1 MPGADV
7 NPYIAY
13 AAAIAAGL
21 DGIEQPDRAAGDVR
35 RRRLLGARGSLGCR
49 HSLAEAVGR
58 FEPGVRWPARP
69 SATDVV
75 DHYVHFFN
83 TEVAAHRR
91 AVTDWERIRYFER
104 I

>member
-1 MPGADV
+1 MS
-7 NPYIAY
+7 Y
-13 AAAIAAGL
+13 AAGFAAGL
-21 DGIEQPDRAAGDVR
+21 DGIQRRIDPPAPFLGDAYSAEGLPVVPT
-35 RRRLLGARGSLGCR
+35 
-49 HSLAEAVGR
+49 SLAEAVRR
-58 FEPGVRWPARP
+58 FDGSVLAR
-69 SATDVV
+69 SAFGDDVV